1 MATTNDLK
9 NGMVLNLDGQLWAV
23 TEFQHVKPG
32 KGGAFVRTTLK
43 NVLSGKVVDRTF
55 NAGTKVDTATVDKRN
70 MTYLYKDGTD
80 FVFMDG
86 ETYDQIHVP
95 AETVGGGADYLLE
108 NTEAVVAVHEGTPL
122 YVELP
127 VTLERVALAS
137 PPIPD
142 HAVRLVEGVAEH
154 AARIDALIDRHAHG
168 WSIDR
173 LPDVDR
179 AILRM
184 AVFELLWV
192 DDVPDPV
199 VIDQAVELARSLST
213 DDSPAY
219 VNGVLGAVLDAEVP
233 TS

>member
-1 MATTNDLK
+1 MAARSKARKRAVD
-9 NGMVLNLDGQLWAV
+9 VLYEAD
-23 TEFQHVKPG
+23 
-32 KGGAFVRTTLK
+32 VRGSDAL
-43 NVLSGKVVDRTF
+43 
-55 NAGTKVDTATVDKRN
+55 
-70 MTYLYKDGTD
+70 
-80 FVFMDG
+80 
-86 ETYDQIHVP
+86 E
-95 AETVGGGADYLLE
+95 LLR
-108 NTEAVVAVHEGTPL
+108 
-122 YVELP
+122 
-127 VTLERVALAS
+127 ERVALAS

-154 AARIDALIDRHAHG
+154 AARVDELIDRHARG
-168 WSIDR
+168 WSLER

-199 VIDQAVELARSLST
+199 VIDEAVELARSLST